1 MGLTP
6 ERALDF
12 LRECE
17 FHLYHAKSWNESL
30 FIHSFSAYSL
40 VHNVLPFTEVY
51 TESDK
56 ELMRWAALL
65 HDYGKTSEN
74 WQKALR
80 GPHKVSPGDLKYEEL
95 RTILDTGIRRIFSV
109 LLTSK
114 TSCLSLNI
122 TTVPV
127 APRRLQR
134 ATA

>member
-17 FHLYHAKSWNESL
+17 FHLFQAKSWNESL

-40 VHNVLPFTEVY
+40 VNNVLPFTQVY

-65 HDYGKTSEN
+65 HDYGKTSAN
-74 WQKALR
+74 WQKARR
-80 GPHKVSPGDLKYEEL
+80 GPHKVTLG
-95 RTILDTGIRRIFSV
+95 V
-109 LLTSK
+109 
-114 TSCLSLNI
+114 
-122 TTVPV
+122 
-127 APRRLQR
+127 
-134 ATA
+134 